1 MIIPLIKDKLND
13 LLDKQII
20 VVDGVSVV
28 KSLEQV
34 CYDRIRSLENCT
46 FTNDDGDTDILMF
59 NNIFKVSVKL
69 FDSVTNNVLVSN
81 LMSIDRVRKI
91 LQQETNHIIYIFIGY
106 KLDVNDLTITH
117 LYINN
122 IENINWDCLT
132 IQNLGKG
139 QLQMKNNSEPITFN
153 DNVTRKDWLDELKKQ
168 AINYYD
174 KMILKITEYK
184 MELEKEN

>member
-1 MIIPLIKDKLND
+1 MIIPLIKEKLSD

-20 VVDGVSVV
+20 VVDGASAV

-34 CYDRIRSLENCT
+34 CYDRIRTIENCT
-46 FTNDDGDTDILMF
+46 FTNNDGDTDILMLD
-59 NNIFKVSVKL
+59 NIFKVGVKL

-81 LMSIDRVRKI
+81 LMSIDRVRKV
-91 LQQETNHIIYIFIGY
+91 LQQETNHIIYIFVGY

-117 LYINN
+117 LHINN

-139 QLQMKNNSEPITFN
+139 QLQMKNNSEPITFKEDVN
-153 DNVTRKDWLDELKKQ
+153 RKDWLDELKKQ
-168 AINYYD
+168 AISYYD

-184 MELEKEN
+184 IDWEKD